1 MTQNSNMPTE
11 RVEQLLNFTK
21 ALINGEPGNPLIEK
35 YKTYIDTVTHT
46 ETMIVLDILI
56 KEGMSVET
64 VKLWVPKIL
73 NVFYNSLISFEWETP
88 TKQHFLHYLMEEN
101 KVLNSILD
109 EIKEISKEAF
119 KNEDA
124 ELFFKLKELINQI
137 VPYELHYIKK
147 ENILFP
153 YIEKAFEGHRCL
165 SVMWSF
171 HDDYR
176 DSIKIL
182 DKLLEEP
189 IINKKEISQEIGRLF
204 FVLKPIIFREEQIV
218 FPVALNAIPQKDW
231 DDMLA
236 QSNEIGWCYITP
248 PSQKNET
255 TSGTA
260 ILQSDIIDL
269 ETGLLMPKQIKWILN
284 TIPVEM
290 TYIDEND
297 EVRYFSDGE
306 QKIFHRSK
314 AVIGRKVQ
322 NCHPPES
329 VYMVE
334 EILDAFKSG
343 KRNSADFWINM
354 KGRFIYIR
362 YFAVRNE
369 NGEYKGTLEV
379 TQDITEI
386 KQLEGQKRL
395 LDWK

>member
-1 MTQNSNMPTE
+1 MTQNSNMPTK

-56 KEGMSVET
+56 KEGMPVET
-64 VKLWVPKIL
+64 VKAWVPKIL
-73 NVFYNSLISFEWETP
+73 NVFYNSLIGFEWETP

-124 ELFFKLKELINQI
+124 ELFFKLKELINQL

-189 IINKKEISQEIGRLF
+189 IKNKKEISQEIGRLF
-204 FVLKPIIFREEQIV
+204 FVLKPIIFREEQII

-248 PSQKNET
+248 PSQKKET

-269 ETGLLMPKQIKWILN
+269 ETGLLMPNQIKWILN

-343 KRNSADFWINM
+343 KRNIADFWINM

>member
-11 RVEQLLNFTK
+11 RVEQLLKFTK

-56 KEGMSVET
+56 KEGMPVET
-64 VKLWVPKIL
+64 VKAWVPKIL
-73 NVFYNSLISFEWETP
+73 NVFYNSLIGFEWETP

-124 ELFFKLKELINQI
+124 ELFFKLKELINQL

-189 IINKKEISQEIGRLF
+189 IKNKKEISQEIGRLF
-204 FVLKPIIFREEQIV
+204 FVLKPIIFREEQII

-248 PSQKNET
+248 PSQKKET

-269 ETGLLMPKQIKWILN
+269 ETGLLMPNQIKWILN

-343 KRNSADFWINM
+343 KRNIADFWINM